1 MKKTLKVG
9 LVVAAL
15 IISMGNADASIWP
28 FGKRNKKAKV
38 DTALVDSTATKEKK
52 SKAKYEKLFGKDSGC
67 VTAKGDFMTLHTVG
81 QKVYAELDNSLFGRD
96 VLIATTISEISD
108 SSVGSVGYKPE
119 KPLHCRFVKI
129 DTIVYLTRVNVI
141 PDHKESP
148 AMSEAVRRNNM
159 DPVLMKFKTACLTP
173 DSTATVFELTPL
185 LKSTMAGLSPIPN
198 KSSGGISTKITW
210 DNDLF
215 HVGDAKAFEDNVSI
229 RTYHSGKVTQT
240 ALMFTLKKDAPTTAI
255 ATRTILLLP
264 EEPARPRVAD
274 SRVGIFLSNR
284 TTFDAP
290 SEQSD
295 TYSVIH
301 RWRVEP
307 ADKEAFE
314 RGELVEPAKPIVF
327 YLDDA
332 FPAELRAPVKKGI
345 ERWNMA
351 FEKIGFKNVVR
362 VLDYPKDDPQFDP
375 DNLKYS
381 CIRWLPST
389 TANAMGPSWVDPRS
403 GEIINASVIVYS
415 DVVETLHSWRFVQT
429 AQVDERV
436 RSLRLDPDVR
446 DESWAYVLA
455 HEVGH
460 CLGFMHNMAASAS
473 VPVES
478 LRDVE
483 YTQQYGTTPSIMDYA
498 RFNYV
503 AQPEDKGVG
512 LTPPALGAYDYWL
525 VEYAYKPVPEA
536 EDMWAEA
543 KVLEQ
548 WVAAKAGDKTY
559 RYGRQQ
565 SERIDPSAI
574 EEDLSD
580 DPVQASQYG
589 VQNLRYIMAH
599 FDEWIGDE
607 VDTYGKYREGLYNA
621 LVKQYNRY
629 VEAVLLNVGGI
640 YLTSTHAAEASQRAV
655 PVSADYQRKALRWAM
670 KQVDDCEWIEDE
682 ELTDMFRLRTS
693 RANVVAYNHTLAI
706 FNTYKAT
713 IFCSHI
719 AEEGNAF
726 TLEDWIK
733 ECSAWVWKNTNAGKT
748 LTPHERMKQR
758 LWVNTLLGVA
768 TSKPLYSSASLTSLA
783 EEAYA
788 PSVDH
793 IIAFDLDESGL
804 VERYADEFRKLE
816 SEQGVG
822 TVAALL
828 AEANDAEVS
837 FGPAGYGMQSKV
849 NVKVVDESKTYFYG
863 ELLRTK
869 SLLEKAAK
877 RASGITKT
885 HYQTLLEEIET
896 ALDK

>member
-1 MKKTLKVG
+1 MKKYLKIG
-9 LVVAAL
+9 LLATFMLAF
-15 IISMGNADASIWP
+15 SSANAEASIWP
-28 FGKRNKKAKV
+28 FGKKAKKKGA
-38 DTALVDSTATKEKK
+38 DTTVVEAAGAK
-52 SKAKYEKLFGKDSGC
+52 SKSKYEKLFGDKTKC
-67 VTAKGDFMTLHTVG
+67 LTAEGDFMTLHTVG
-81 QKVYAELDNSLFGRD
+81 QKIYAEMDNALFGRD
-96 VLIATTISEISD
+96 VLVATTISEISD
-108 SSVGSVGYKPE
+108 AGVGSVGYKPQ

-129 DTIVYLTRVNVI
+129 DTMVYLTQVNII
-141 PDHKESP
+141 PDHKP
-148 AMSEAVRRNNM
+148 SEAMAEAMRRNNL
-159 DPVLMKFKTACLTP
+159 DPVLMKFKTACQTP

-185 LKSTMAGLSPIPN
+185 LKSTMDGLSPIPN
-198 KSSGGISTKITW
+198 KSSGGVVTKATW
-210 DNDLF
+210 NDALF
-215 HVGDAKAFEDNVSI
+215 HLGEAKSFEDNVSI
-229 RTYHSGKVTQT
+229 RSYLSCKVTQT
-240 ALMFTLKKDAPTTAI
+240 VLGLLTLKKDAPTTVL

-284 TTFDAP
+284 TSFDAP
-290 SEQSD
+290 TEQSD

-307 ADKEAFE
+307 ADAEAYV
-314 RGELVEPAKPIVF
+314 RGELVEPKKPIVF

-332 FPAELRAPVKKGI
+332 FPAELRGAAKTGI
-345 ERWNMA
+345 ERWNKA
-351 FEKIGFKNVVR
+351 FEKIGFKDVVR

-436 RSLRLDPDVR
+436 RSLRLDPEVR

-460 CLGFMHNMAASAS
+460 CLGFMHNMAASAA

-478 LRDVE
+478 LRSVE

-503 AQPEDKGVG
+503 AQPEDKGVK
-512 LTPPALGAYDYWL
+512 LTPPDLGAYDYWL

-543 KVLEQ
+543 EVLEQ
-548 WVAAKAGDKTY
+548 WVVAKAGDRTY

-565 SERIDPSAI
+565 SKRMDPSAI

-589 VQNLRYIMAH
+589 VQNLRYIVAH
-599 FDEWIGDE
+599 LDEWIGDE

-670 KQVDDCEWIEDE
+670 KQIDDCEWIENE

-693 RANVVAYNHTLAI
+693 RADVVAFNHTVAL
-706 FNTYKAT
+706 FDTYKPT

-719 AEEGNAF
+719 AADGEAF
-726 TLEDWIK
+726 TLEDWIE
-733 ECSAWVWKNTNAGKT
+733 ECRDWVWKPTQAGKA
-748 LTPHERMKQR
+748 LGEHDRMKQR
-758 LWVNTLLGVA
+758 IWVNTLLGA
-768 TSKPLYSSASLTSLA
+768 GTKSPSFTSASLTSLA
-783 EEAYA
+783 EEAYV

-793 IIAFDLDESGL
+793 IIAFGLDESGV
-804 VERYADEFRKLE
+804 VERYAEEFRKVE
-816 SEQGVG
+816 SEQGTG
-822 TVAALL
+822 AVAALL
-828 AEANDAEVS
+828 TGADEAEVG
-837 FGPAGYGMQSKV
+837 FGPAGYGMQGNV
-849 NVKVVDESKTYFYG
+849 NVKVVDESQTYFYG
-863 ELLRTK
+863 EILRTK
-869 SLLEKAAK
+869 SLLERAAQ

-885 HYQTLLEEIET
+885 HYQTLLRTIENK
-896 ALDK
+896 LDK